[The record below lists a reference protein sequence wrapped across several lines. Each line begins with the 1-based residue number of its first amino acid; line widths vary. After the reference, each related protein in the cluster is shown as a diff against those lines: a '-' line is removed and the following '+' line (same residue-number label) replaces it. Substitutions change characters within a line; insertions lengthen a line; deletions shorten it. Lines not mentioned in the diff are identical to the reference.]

1 MNLVIIKGRLTKDP
15 EIRTTANTGTKV
27 ASFSVAVQRKFKNQN
42 GEFETD
48 FFNVTSWGNQ
58 AGFVESYFKKG
69 QEIIIEGRM
78 VTEQWEEG
86 EEKKSRT
93 ICVIDKAHFCGS
105 KSDATP
111 SGVSHSTRVPGP
123 DGFEPIPDG
132 IDEEIPFS

>member
-1 MNLVIIKGRLTKDP
+1 MNQVIIKGRLSKDP

-69 QEIIIEGRM
+69 QEILISGRLMNRSWETESGEKRYATDIVAENIE
-78 VTEQWEEG
+78 
-86 EEKKSRT
+86 
-93 ICVIDKAHFCGS
+93 FCGS
-105 KSDATP
+105 KKDNQTQNAVE
-111 SGVSHSTRVPGP
+111 GVEVNIVNNTTDDSL
-123 DGFEPIPDG
+123 
-132 IDEEIPFS
+132 PF

>member
-42 GEFETD
+42 GEFEAD

-69 QEIIIEGRM
+69 QEILISGRLMNRSWETESGEKRYATDIVAENIE
-78 VTEQWEEG
+78 
-86 EEKKSRT
+86 
-93 ICVIDKAHFCGS
+93 FCGS
-105 KSDATP
+105 KKDNQTQNAVEGVVVNTVEDNSSD
-111 SGVSHSTRVPGP
+111 
-123 DGFEPIPDG
+123 EL
-132 IDEEIPFS
+132 PF

>member
-69 QEIIIEGRM
+69 QEILISGRLMNRSWETESGEKRYATDIVAENIE
-78 VTEQWEEG
+78 
-86 EEKKSRT
+86 
-93 ICVIDKAHFCGS
+93 FCGS
-105 KSDATP
+105 KKDNQTQNTVE
-111 SGVSHSTRVPGP
+111 GVEVNIVNNTTDNSL
-123 DGFEPIPDG
+123 
-132 IDEEIPFS
+132 PF